1 MDGAEQ
7 QKRGAAEAAIAYVRG
22 GVVGVGTGTTAAFF
36 IDALAAAPEPPEA
49 VVASSDE
56 TARLLRE
63 RDFRVVSLA
72 EAAGLLRT
80 DADCVPEQPGAGADR
95 PLPVYVDG
103 ADEVDARLRLIKGR
117 GGAHA
122 REKVLAA
129 AARLFVCIVDAS
141 KVVERLGAAPVPVEV
156 LPMAETVAAARLVAM
171 GGEPRRRPHFLT
183 DNGNIVLDV
192 AGLDLSEPERLEVAL
207 DAIPGAVANGVFAV
221 RRADLC
227 LVGAADGVTT
237 LRRV

>member
-1 MDGAEQ
+1 M
-7 QKRGAAEAAIAYVRG
+7 
-22 GVVGVGTGTTAAFF
+22 
-36 IDALAAAPEPPEA
+36 
-49 VVASSDE
+49 
-56 TARLLRE
+56 
-63 RDFRVVSLA
+63 
-72 EAAGLLRT
+72 
-80 DADCVPEQPGAGADR
+80 
-95 PLPVYVDG
+95 DG
-103 ADEVDARLRLIKGR
+103 ADEVDARLRLVKGR

-171 GGEPRRRPHFLT
+171 GGEPRRRPDFVT

-192 AGLDLSEPERLEVAL
+192 AGLDLSEPEGLEVTL

-227 LVGAADGVTT
+227 LVGGADGVRI
-237 LRRV
+237 LRAS